1 SPWSCSQKP
10 IIGHAVLAS
19 INVRFTPESGHGDL
33 RVKVPASHSKA
44 AFSVLCAVPRL
55 RPANWSQKRKARNG
69 WVPLRAALW
78 AQPDITETTERVPCS
93 VVVLKPCT
101 TPFYGVAHVVEYKDC
116 EGRHALPL
124 FWTKSFVQWLPRL
137 GEFVQIG

>member
-1 SPWSCSQKP
+1 M
-10 IIGHAVLAS
+10 
-19 INVRFTPESGHGDL
+19 
-33 RVKVPASHSKA
+33 
-44 AFSVLCAVPRL
+44 SVLPPKADTAICASKCLPHTQRPL
-55 RPANWSQKRKARNG
+55 FQCFAQCHAFDQLIGPKKERPATGGCHYGPRYGRKRIEPKRLSG
-69 WVPLRAALW
+69 VPY
-78 AQPDITETTERVPCS
+78 S

-101 TPFYGVAHVVEYKDC
+101 TPFYGVAHVMEYKDR